1 MVPGGRADIRGRYTG
16 AVSEKTNATPD
27 PIPAP
32 ESAAKVPAPLRFGS
46 VVVLLQ
52 CLAAYVYGI
61 WLVVANLSGVADDS
75 LTSDSA
81 AVDYVGIGTA
91 VFIFI
96 IFGFVAYCAVRLMR
110 GTTSGT
116 GAIVLLEAI
125 LVGVAFYMF
134 SGGAW
139 ALGLATLLSA
149 VLAVVGVFHPASGEH
164 LRQVYARKTGR

>member
-1 MVPGGRADIRGRYTG
+1 M
-16 AVSEKTNATPD
+16 SEKTNTNADFPD
-27 PIPAP
+27 NPPPRQGAR
-32 ESAAKVPAPLRFGS
+32 AVPAPLRFGS

-52 CLAAYVYGI
+52 CVVAYGYAI
-61 WLVVANLSGVADDS
+61 WLVVANLSGTSDDS
-75 LTSDSA
+75 LTSESA
-81 AVDYVGIGTA
+81 AAEYVGIGTA
-91 VFIFI
+91 VFII
-96 IFGFVAYCAVRLMR
+96 LIFGFVAWCAVRLIR

-149 VLAVVGVFHPASGEH
+149 LLAIIGVFHPASGEH
-164 LRQVYARKTGR
+164 LRRVYADKTGTGTGGR